1 VKINTK
7 QLFENILKKGKAYRS
22 QHLLLKTLEIKN
34 IKKSQFYF
42 VVSGKIIKKAIKRN
56 LFKRQ
61 GRHITR
67 CVKTKNCCIA
77 VFFAK
82 KGAGDLKFAELKE
95 EAFDLMKKAKLFE
108 K

>member
-1 VKINTK
+1 MKINTK

-77 VFFAK
+77 IFFAK
-82 KGAGDLKFAELKE
+82 KGTGDLKFAELKE

>member
-1 VKINTK
+1 MKINTK

-77 VFFAK
+77 VFLQK
-82 KGAGDLKFAELKE
+82 KEPETLNSQN
-95 EAFDLMKKAKLFE
+95 
-108 K
+108 